1 MFKDKTIVY
10 TSGTFDMFHYNHLR
24 MINYARSLADILIV
38 GVSTDELVS
47 SYKAKPIIPFTERL
61 QIIEA
66 LKTPDIVIPQHT
78 LDHSEIVKKLNIDA
92 FVVGDDWYG
101 KYDYLKDLGVQVFY
115 FPYGTGVSSSNLK
128 KTIHDSY
135 EANLKSHLNLLKASV
150 KKNKGDDGKKGI
162 DYRRDEG
169 DRQSGC
175 RMFGKSWLQPD
186 FDLCFG

>member
-1 MFKDKTIVY
+1 M
-10 TSGTFDMFHYNHLR
+10 
-24 MINYARSLADILIV
+24 ADILIV

-47 SYKAKPIIPFTERL
+47 SYKANPIIPFNERL

-78 LDHSEIVKKLNIDA
+78 LDHTEIVKKLNIDA
-92 FVVGDDWYG
+92 FVVGDDWFG

-135 EANLKSHLNLLKASV
+135 EENLKYQRHAKPATV
-150 KKNKGDDGKKGI
+150 KGKG
-162 DYRRDEG
+162 EE
-169 DRQSGC
+169 
-175 RMFGKSWLQPD
+175 
-186 FDLCFG
+186 

>member
-1 MFKDKTIVY
+1 MFRSKTIVY

-47 SYKAKPIIPFTERL
+47 SYKDKPIIPYNERL

-78 LDHSEIVKKLNIDA
+78 LDHAEIMKKLNIDA

-101 KYDYLKDLGVQVFY
+101 KYDYLKDMGVQVFY
-115 FPYGTGVSSSNLK
+115 FPYGTGVSSSSLK
-128 KTIHDSY
+128 KTIYDSY
-135 EANLKSHLNLLKASV
+135 EKHLLQERKA
-150 KKNKGDDGKKGI
+150 KP
-162 DYRRDEG
+162 E
-169 DRQSGC
+169 
-175 RMFGKSWLQPD
+175 FGNHSK
-186 FDLCFG
+186 CK